1 MLAVN
6 ICWMASGQDTKP
18 TSAAL
23 WTPGG
28 RLFGVDTTLPSPQH
42 LLRGAAAPLPG
53 SPGEW
58 DWADGQHSTVRV
70 SVLSSLQI
78 GHVEGEDQ

>member
-6 ICWMASGQDTKP
+6 ICWMVSGQDTKP

-28 RLFGVDTTLPSPQH
+28 RLSGVDTTLPSPQH
-42 LLRGAAAPLPG
+42 LLREPG
-53 SPGEW
+53 SPGEGG
-58 DWADGQHSTVRV
+58 WADGQHSTVRQCL
-70 SVLSSLQI
+70 VLFS
-78 GHVEGEDQ
+78 DWPR